1 MTAVTIAKVA
11 RQTLHGE
18 VTSRLRDLIVQGHF
32 GPGQRINEVR
42 LGQDLGVSRTPLREA
57 IRTLSSEGL
66 LELVPNH
73 GAIVR
78 SFSMREVMDMIE
90 TLSIIEQGCAEL
102 GCERA
107 TEAEID
113 RFRTLHSEMVENY
126 KARERLSYFQHNQQ
140 LHEMLVGFAKNETLT
155 RIHGDIQSR
164 LKRIRFLGNDEPT
177 VWAKAIEEHG
187 AMAEALASR
196 DSDALVAVLR
206 SHKKLTMDRIR
217 SIAAGESL

>member
-1 MTAVTIAKVA
+1 MTVSTIAKVV

-66 LELVPNH
+66 LELMPNR

-78 SFSMREVMDMIE
+78 SFSMREVIDMIE
-90 TLSIIEQGCAEL
+90 ALSVIEQGCARL
-102 GCERA
+102 ACERA
-107 TEAEID
+107 TEVEIQ
-113 RFRTLHSEMVENY
+113 RFRNLHAEMVEKY
-126 KARERLSYFQHNQQ
+126 DARERLTYFQLNQE
-140 LHEMLVGFAKNETLT
+140 LHGMLVGLAENETLMSM
-155 RIHGDIQSR
+155 HEDIQSR

-177 VWAKAIEEHG
+177 VWAQAIADHG
-187 AMAEALASR
+187 AMVEALTKR

-206 SHKKLTMDRIR
+206 SHKNLTIDRIR
-217 SIAAGESL
+217 NVATGELL